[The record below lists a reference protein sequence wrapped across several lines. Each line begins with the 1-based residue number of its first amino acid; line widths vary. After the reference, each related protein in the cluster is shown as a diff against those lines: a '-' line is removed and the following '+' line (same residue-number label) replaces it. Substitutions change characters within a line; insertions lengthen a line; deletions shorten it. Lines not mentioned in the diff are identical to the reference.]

1 MTANYKLDAILEI
14 RKFLWS
20 KLVAAE
26 IFDENEYFSDS
37 INDKIVPIIPVQQVS
52 EMDQFLSGKKHIV
65 YDKIGTS

>member
-37 INDKIVPIIPVQQVS
+37 INDKIGLFQSNRYLKWIN
-52 EMDQFLSGKKHIV
+52 F
-65 YDKIGTS
+65 